1 MGKGQ
6 KYFDSGDYNMA
17 KQGGRLGRGEIK
29 RVGDI
34 DIVLSSYLLSGLFNT
49 RSYPISLTGCLII
62 KMS

>member
-29 RVGDI
+29 KKSGGYRNSLVF
-34 DIVLSSYLLSGLFNT
+34 LLLSYQCDWLSN
-49 RSYPISLTGCLII
+49 YI
-62 KMS
+62 KDVFVKND

>member
-34 DIVLSSYLLSGLFNT
+34 DIVLSSYLLSGLFI
-49 RSYPISLTGCLII
+49 SYPISLTGCLII